1 MCMNSTKTL
10 FAVGRTGKFF
20 LLANNN
26 VYIKKKSIFTFNEN
40 LFKQFDGVDMC
51 SSLGPTFANAC
62 SLFFDKNWLWNCPS
76 DFKLIYYRRYGDEIF
91 TLFTSPKDSKVFQN
105 FQYRQPANVWF
116 IIENEKQN
124 QNVISECTD
133 HSWKYNIY
141 HFCLPQTNFQWSLY
155 TFWEPFIIY
164 F

>member
-62 SLFFDKNWLWNCPS
+62 SLFFDKNWLYETAHLTLS
-76 DFKLIYYRRYGDEIF
+76 
-91 TLFTSPKDSKVFQN
+91 LFTTGGMGMKSLPYSPHQKIRKSSKIF
-105 FQYRQPANVWF
+105 
-116 IIENEKQN
+116 
-124 QNVISECTD
+124 
-133 HSWKYNIY
+133 NIVN
-141 HFCLPQTNFQWSLY
+141 LL
-155 TFWEPFIIY
+155 TFDL
-164 F
+164 